1 MDLKTYC
8 DRRRG
13 VALELADA
21 INAPAQLIYQWAS
34 GTRPIPKERC
44 PDIEYGTDGA
54 VTVEEQRPDLQWVRV
69 KEKGWPHHKGRPLL
83 DVATVA

>member
-8 DRRRG
+8 DKRHG
-13 VALELADA
+13 LQTELANA
-21 INAPAQLIYQWAS
+21 IGAHPQLIHQWAS
-34 GTRPIPKERC
+34 KTRPIPKERC
-44 PDIEYGTDGA
+44 PDIEFGTDGA

-69 KEKGWPHHKGRPLL
+69 KDKAWPHHKGRPLL